1 MRVVRVCRGV
11 SWVRLQHGQRMRNGD
26 SCERASLRRVSP
38 RVCAVTDVP
47 QRRLSLTQQ
56 VTAKVPSGITF
67 LGSATTSEPGDVV
80 DAESTPSTSN
90 IAAASAVL

>member
-56 VTAKVPSGITF
+56 VTAKVPRGMIVF
-67 LGSATTSEPGDVV
+67 AEAVTSDAGDTVV
-80 DAESTPSTSN
+80 AESTPDTSI